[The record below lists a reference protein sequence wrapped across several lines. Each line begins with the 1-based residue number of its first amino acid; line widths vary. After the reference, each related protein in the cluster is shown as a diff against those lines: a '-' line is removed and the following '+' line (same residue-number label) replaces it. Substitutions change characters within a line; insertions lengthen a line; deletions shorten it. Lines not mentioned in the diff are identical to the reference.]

1 LKSPWIFDG
10 DDTLA
15 LHEGPPLYNG
25 RLKTEDPEDYRKW
38 WFRFRI
44 DFISMMVGLVLALIG
59 LFDIRDL
66 SLLFVIGIGMMM
78 AGFIVFWI
86 LIPQR

>member
-1 LKSPWIFDG
+1 
-10 DDTLA
+10 LA

-25 RLKTEDPEDYRKW
+25 RLKTEDPEAYRKW

-59 LFDIRDL
+59 LFDTQDL
-66 SLLFVIGIGMMM
+66 SLLFVIGIAMMM